1 MGSTI
6 WKHAVPFRISMV
18 VSTMLACTVP
28 AEEMLPCNYH
38 GMRKVMGKNW
48 AALLMYFK
56 FIFFRFHSRKIL
68 NGYYPV

>member
-18 VSTMLACTVP
+18 VSTMLACAVP

-48 AALLMYFK
+48 AVLLMYF
-56 FIFFRFHSRKIL
+56 
-68 NGYYPV
+68 